1 MSFDPHAFRGHFP
14 ALKTYAW
21 LNTAGSCPGAL
32 PVLRAMR
39 EALDGWER
47 GDFNALSW
55 FEDGEESRR
64 LFARLIGAPEA
75 AIALLPTMAAGAA
88 TVAASLPAGA
98 GRRIVVGE
106 REFRSNL
113 FPWMALREHGFELE
127 AVPAVDG
134 VVSTEALAEAITDDT
149 VLVALSDV
157 QFAQGYRVDLAAVAG
172 RAREHGARLFL
183 DVTQSL
189 GALRLDLAGIQPDY
203 VATHGYKWLLC
214 PRGSAWLYVAPR
226 HLEELVPLT
235 PNWISVEGSGRFET
249 LDGGPY
255 RESLAASAQ
264 RVDFSPAWISWTGA
278 RAALELL
285 LEQDAAGLEAHCLR
299 LAAAFRAGAEERG
312 LPLAPAELPCH
323 LLGLVPEDPAAAFA
337 RLKQHQ
343 ITSSVRGRYLRLGFH
358 GYNTLEDVERALAA
372 LTAG

>member
-1 MSFDPHAFRGHFP
+1 MSFDPHEFRRHFP

-21 LNTAGSCPGAL
+21 LNTAGSCPGAI

-75 AIALLPTMAAGAA
+75 AIALVPTMAAGAA

-113 FPWMALREHGFELE
+113 FPWMALRERGFEVE

-134 VVSTEALAEAITDDT
+134 VVSTEALAEAITGGT
-149 VLVALSDV
+149 ILVALSDV
-157 QFAQGYRVDLAAVAG
+157 QFAQGYRVDLAAIAG
-172 RAREHGARLFL
+172 RAREQGARLFL

-255 RESLAASAQ
+255 REALAASAQ
-264 RVDFSPAWISWTGA
+264 RADFSPSWIAWTGA
-278 RAALELL
+278 R
-285 LEQDAAGLEAHCLR
+285 AGLEAHCLG
-299 LAAAFRAGAEERG
+299 LAAAFRAGAAERS
-312 LPLAPAELPCH
+312 LPLAPAELPSH
-323 LLGLVPEDPAAAFA
+323 LLALVPEDPAAAFA
-337 RLKQHQ
+337 RLKENG

-358 GYNTLEDVERALAA
+358 GYNTFEDMERALAA